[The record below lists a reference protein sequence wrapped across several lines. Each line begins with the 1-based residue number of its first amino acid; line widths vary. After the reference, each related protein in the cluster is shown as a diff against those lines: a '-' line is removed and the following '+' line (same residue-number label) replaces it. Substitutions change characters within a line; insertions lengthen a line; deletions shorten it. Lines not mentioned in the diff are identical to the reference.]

1 MNPNTFRSQP
11 ARKAA
16 SSIAKRLPPGMAPA
30 LLTRMSIA
38 PAAFGDPLDLRL
50 SRQVGR
56 DDLDAHRGRGAD
68 AGGRVRERRRVTGHE
83 DQIAPLFGEDGGARA
98 SYAL

>member
-16 SSIAKRLPPGMAPA
+16 SSIANRLPPGMAPA

-38 PAAFGDPLDLRL
+38 PAASATRSISACRDKSAAMISMRAEDAADP
-50 SRQVGR
+50 
-56 DDLDAHRGRGAD
+56 
-68 AGGRVRERRRVTGHE
+68 GGRVRERRRVTGHE